1 LATFATLS
9 KTLLQ
14 RCLRWDT
21 EAAFR
26 SLKSDDLQIRPID
39 HHTEARVRA
48 HLFLCMLAY
57 YVKWHMSEAWRGLLF
72 ADEDQE
78 RLTQRDPVAPAT
90 RSAAAVENVASKPL
104 ADGSPAHSFRT
115 LLNEL
120 STIVRN
126 TCRHKHAGADAG
138 TFEID
143 TTPNPKQTAALD
155 LIKVIRL

>member
-1 LATFATLS
+1 LATFGNLS
-9 KTLLQ
+9 KTLLR

-26 SLKSDDLQIRPID
+26 SLKSDDLQIRPIY
-39 HHTEARVRA
+39 HHSEERVRA
-48 HLFLCMLAY
+48 HLLLCMLAY
-57 YVKWHMSEAWRGLLF
+57 YVKWHMMEAWRGLLF

-90 RSAAAVENVASKPL
+90 RSVAAVEKVASKRL

-126 TCRHKHAGADAG
+126 TCRRKHAGAAED

-143 TTPNPKQTAALD
+143 TTPNPKQIAALD
-155 LIKVIRL
+155 LINAIRL